1 MAYVPPVT
9 AASTTSSTTPAW
21 QSAVTPVTRPRP
33 VAQGPGRQPA
43 RCCVRN
49 ARRLPDHGEAG
60 LRSRREHLVEGRPGA
75 DAAQRSVLHC
85 QVRAL
90 SAAGRRPAPAAGHSS
105 ATGHHADGGRTDTH
119 ALGRTWERLTLT
131 CTALLIV
138 VGSEV
143 IPSLEPLS
151 GRAREPPR
159 PGHYGRPATT
169 RTRESAQ
176 RQAEGQVR

>member
-1 MAYVPPVT
+1 M
-9 AASTTSSTTPAW
+9 
-21 QSAVTPVTRPRP
+21 R
-33 VAQGPGRQPA
+33 GPHW
-43 RCCVRN
+43 
-49 ARRLPDHGEAG
+49 LM
-60 LRSRREHLVEGRPGA
+60 GA
-75 DAAQRSVLHC
+75 L
-85 QVRAL
+85 
-90 SAAGRRPAPAAGHSS
+90 AP
-105 ATGHHADGGRTDTH
+105 
-119 ALGRTWERLTLT
+119 
-131 CTALLIV
+131 ALLIV